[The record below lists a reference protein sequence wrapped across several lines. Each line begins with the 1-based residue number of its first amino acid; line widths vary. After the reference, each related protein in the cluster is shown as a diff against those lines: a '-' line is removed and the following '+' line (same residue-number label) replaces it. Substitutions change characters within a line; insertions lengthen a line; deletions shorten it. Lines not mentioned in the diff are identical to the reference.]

1 MPCVSADPH
10 PLVMTR
16 TPDAAVPVG
25 PSSAAPPAP
34 RFALGWAAL
43 VHALC
48 TLALGFPALAGKF
61 LVNPYS
67 DQYIAGYSFRDFAR
81 NHFKQFGEIPQW
93 NPYLFG
99 GMPFVDAMHGDTFYP
114 TALLRLLV
122 GTDTGMTWGMMIHV
136 FLAGLFTFVF
146 LRSLGLS
153 FAAAVGGGIA
163 YQMGGNVAGL
173 VSPGHDGKLFIAA
186 LLPLALYLVVRG
198 VRDGR
203 KAAWGPLAL
212 VVGLAVLSPHPQLLQ
227 YMLLVTGAF
236 ALILALGWGNE
247 IPLPRR
253 TGMLRLTSALGAV
266 AVGMIMGAIQFWPVK
281 AYEPFSP
288 RAGGKG
294 WEHAISYSMPTE
306 EVVNFIVP
314 QFSGILDKY
323 WGRNGIH
330 FHSEYIG
337 AAVLV
342 LAGLALGKWTLRAH
356 KRLVTFWVGA
366 FIVSLLWALGGN
378 TPFYSLVYALVPG
391 TKYFRAPS
399 TMLYVVSFSTAVL
412 AAFGAERIVR
422 MENRTRYLT
431 GWAIAALAIG
441 ALGASGALTNVGV
454 SIAGPDRANL
464 VMANDG
470 ALRVGALR
478 TMVFILLATACAF
491 LISTKRVSRDLGGA
505 VLLLVVALDCWSV
518 TRRYWMFSE
527 PAKVLFGT
535 NEVVDY
541 LKRQPFPYRV
551 LSFQTAPSEGVH
563 DPLLNYDGLMVHGIP
578 SVLGYHGNELGAYDR
593 LAGKD
598 EGFRQV
604 ANPNFW
610 RLMNMRYVL
619 TNSPENIGIPELKR
633 VAGPVRDAAGSQ
645 LYLHEIPFETAYA
658 WVTPVIVK
666 ADEASVMGTVLD
678 PRFDV
683 RRAALFDTSASVP
696 EESVTTLPEPLA
708 IKAEVKR
715 YEAGRVRIELGAP
728 APKGSALMVSENWY
742 PGWTATADGK
752 PTPIG
757 KAAVSLMGVALPEGA
772 RAIEL
777 AFHNSAYA
785 TGKRV
790 TFAAIA
796 VAILMLAAGAL
807 VDRREARRV

>member
-1 MPCVSADPH
+1 
-10 PLVMTR
+10 MTR

-43 VHALC
+43 VHAVC

-67 DQYIAGYSFRDFAR
+67 DQYIAGYSFREFAR
-81 NHFKQFGEIPQW
+81 SHWHRAGEIPQW

-114 TALLRLLV
+114 TALLRILL
-122 GTDTGMTWGMMIHV
+122 GTDTGMTWGMLLHV
-136 FLAGLFTFVF
+136 FLAGVFTFLF
-146 LRSLGLS
+146 LRALGLS
-153 FAAAVGGGIA
+153 FVAAVVGGIA

-186 LLPLALYLVVRG
+186 LLPLALFLVVRG

-203 KAAWGPLAL
+203 NAAWGALAL

-236 ALILALGWGNE
+236 ALFLALGMGSE
-247 IPLPRR
+247 TPLPRR
-253 TGMLRLTSALGAV
+253 TGMTRLAASLGAV
-266 AVGMIMGAIQFWPVK
+266 AVGLVMGAIQFWPVK

-306 EVVNFIVP
+306 EVLNFIVP
-314 QFSGILDKY
+314 QFTGILDKY

-337 AAVLV
+337 AVVLV
-342 LAGLALGKWTLRAH
+342 LAGLAFGAWALRSH
-356 KRLVTFWVGA
+356 KRLVGFWFAV
-366 FIVSLLWALGGN
+366 FVISLLWALGGN
-378 TPFYSLVYALVPG
+378 TPFYSLVYAFVPG

-422 MENRTRYLT
+422 LEHRRRYIV
-431 GWAIAALAIG
+431 GWVVAALAIG
-441 ALGASGALTNVGV
+441 ALGALGALTNVGV
-454 SIAGPDRANL
+454 TIAGPDRADL
-464 VMANDG
+464 VLANDG

-478 TMVFILLATACAF
+478 SMVFILLVAATAF
-491 LISTKRVSRDLGGA
+491 VVSTKRISRDLGGII
-505 VLLLVVALDCWSV
+505 LLLVVALDCWSV

-527 PAKVLFGT
+527 PASVLFAS
-535 NEVVDY
+535 NPVLDY
-541 LKRQPFPYRV
+541 LKRQPLPYRV
-551 LSFQTAPSEGVH
+551 LSFQTAPSDGVH
-563 DPLLNYDGLMVHGIP
+563 DPLLNYDGLMAHGIP

-610 RLMNMRYVL
+610 RLLNMRYIL
-619 TNSPENIGIPELKR
+619 TNSPENIGIKELKQ
-633 VAGPVRDAAGSQ
+633 VAGPARDAAGSE
-645 LYLHEIPFETAYA
+645 LYLHEIPFETSYA

-683 RRAALFDTSASVP
+683 RRAAIFDTSAAVQG
-696 EESVTTLPEPLA
+696 ESITSLPEPLQIEA
-708 IKAEVKR
+708 TVTR
-715 YEAGRVRIELGAP
+715 YEAGRVSIELDAP

-742 PGWTATADGK
+742 PGWLATADGK
-752 PTPIG
+752 AAAVG

-772 RAIEL
+772 RRIEL
-777 AFHNSAYA
+777 TFTNPAYE
-785 TGKRV
+785 TGKTV

-796 VAILMLAAGAL
+796 LALLMLGIGAL
-807 VDRREARRV
+807 LDRRGSGSV

>member
-1 MPCVSADPH
+1 
-10 PLVMTR
+10 MTR
-16 TPDAAVPVG
+16 TSDAAAPVG

-34 RFALGWAAL
+34 RFALGWAAF

-67 DQYIAGYSFRDFAR
+67 DQYIAGYAFRDFAR
-81 NHFKQFGEIPQW
+81 SYFKHYGAIPQW

-114 TALLRLLV
+114 TALLRLLL
-122 GTDTGMTWGMMIHV
+122 GTDTGMTWGMLIHV
-136 FLAGLFTFVF
+136 FLAGFFTFLF
-146 LRSLGLS
+146 LRALGLS
-153 FAAAVGGGIA
+153 FVAAVLGGIA

-186 LLPLALYLVVRG
+186 LLPLALFLVVRG
-198 VRDGR
+198 MRDG
-203 KAAWGPLAL
+203 KNAAWGGLAL

-227 YMLLVTGAF
+227 YMLLLTGAF
-236 ALILALGWGNE
+236 ALFLALGMGSDA
-247 IPLPRR
+247 PVPRR
-253 TGMLRLTSALGAV
+253 DGIVRLAKALGAV
-266 AVGMIMGAIQFWPVK
+266 AVGMVMGAIQFWPVK

-306 EVVNFIVP
+306 ETFNFLVP

-337 AAVLV
+337 ASVLV
-342 LAGLALGKWTLRAH
+342 LAGLAFGAWALRSH
-356 KRLVTFWVGA
+356 KNLVRFWLAA
-366 FIVSLLWALGGN
+366 FVIALLWALGGN
-378 TPFYSLVYALVPG
+378 TPFYALVYAVVPG

-399 TMLYVVSFSTAVL
+399 TMLYVVSFATAVL

-422 MENRTRYLT
+422 LENRRRYVI
-431 GWAIAALAIG
+431 GWVVAALAIG

-454 SIAGPDRANL
+454 SIAGPDRADL
-464 VMANDG
+464 VLANDG

-478 TMVFILLATACAF
+478 SMVFILLATATAF
-491 LISTKRVSRDLGGA
+491 VVSTKRISRDLGG
-505 VLLLVVALDCWSV
+505 VILLLVVALDCWSV

-527 PAKVLFGT
+527 PAEVLFGS
-535 NEVVDY
+535 NAVVDY
-541 LKRQPFPYRV
+541 LKKQPGPFRV
-551 LSFQTAPSEGVH
+551 LSFQTAPSDGVH
-563 DPLLNYDGLMVHGIP
+563 DPLLNYDGLMVHQIP
-578 SVLGYHGNELGAYDR
+578 VVLGYHGNELGAYDR
-593 LAGKD
+593 LAGRD

-610 RLMNMRYVL
+610 RLLNMRYVL
-619 TNSPENIGIPELKR
+619 TNSPENIGIKELKL
-633 VAGPVRDAAGSQ
+633 VAGPARDAAGSE
-645 LYLHEIPFETAYA
+645 LYLHEIPLETSYA
-658 WVTPVIVK
+658 WVTPVMVR
-666 ADEASVMGTVLD
+666 ADEGAVLGTVLD

-683 RRAALFDTSASVP
+683 RRAAIFDTSAAVQGS
-696 EESVTTLPEPLA
+696 SITTLPDPLPL
-708 IKAEVKR
+708 KATVKR
-715 YEAGRVRIELGAP
+715 YEPGHVNIQLDAP

-742 PGWTATADGK
+742 PGWRATADGK
-752 PTPIG
+752 PVTVG
-757 KAAVSLMGVALPEGA
+757 KAAVSLIGVALPEGA
-772 RAIEL
+772 RDIEL
-777 AFHNSAYA
+777 TFTNAPYQ

-790 TFAAIA
+790 TFAA
-796 VAILMLAAGAL
+796 VALALLMLAVGVV
-807 VDRREARRV
+807 VDRKGTRSV

>member
-1 MPCVSADPH
+1 
-10 PLVMTR
+10 MTR
-16 TPDAAVPVG
+16 KPDAAVPTG
-25 PSSAAPPAP
+25 PASAASPPPAP

-43 VHALC
+43 VHAIC
-48 TLALGFPALAGKF
+48 TLALGFPALAGRF

-67 DQYIAGYSFRDFAR
+67 DQYIAGYAFREFAR
-81 NHFKQFGEIPQW
+81 SHFKQFGEIPQW

-114 TALLRLLV
+114 TALLRLLL
-122 GTDTGMTWGMMIHV
+122 GTDTGMTWGMLLHV
-136 FLAGLFTFVF
+136 FLAGFFTFLF
-146 LRSLGLS
+146 LRALGLS
-153 FAAAVGGGIA
+153 FIASVIGGVA

-186 LLPLALYLVVRG
+186 LLPLALYFVVRG

-203 KAAWGPLAL
+203 NAAWGPLAI

-236 ALILALGWGNE
+236 ALFLALGFGSDTVV
-247 IPLPRR
+247 PRR
-253 TGMLRLTSALGAV
+253 AGMLRLASALGAV
-266 AVGMIMGAIQFWPVK
+266 AVGMVMGAIQFWPVR

-306 EVVNFIVP
+306 EVLNFVVP

-337 AAVLV
+337 AAVLL
-342 LAGLALGKWTLRAH
+342 LAGLAFGAWTLRSH
-356 KRLVTFWVGA
+356 TRIVRFWGGA
-366 FIVSLLWALGGN
+366 FVIALLWALGGN

-399 TMLYVVSFSTAVL
+399 TMLFVVSFCTAVL
-412 AAFGAERIVR
+412 AAFGAERIAR
-422 MENRTRYLT
+422 LEDRRRYVM
-431 GWAIAALAIG
+431 GWGVAALVIG
-441 ALGASGALTNVGV
+441 ALGALGALTNLGL
-454 SIAGPDRANL
+454 SIAGPDRADL
-464 VMANDG
+464 VLANDG
-470 ALRVGALR
+470 ALRVGAIR
-478 TMVFILLATACAF
+478 SMVFILLAALTVFVVA
-491 LISTKRVSRDLGGA
+491 TKRVSRDLGGII
-505 VLLLVVALDCWSV
+505 LLLVVALDCWSV

-527 PAKVLFGT
+527 PAKVLFGS
-535 NEVVDY
+535 NPVVDY
-541 LKRQPFPYRV
+541 LQRQPGPFRV

-563 DPLLNYDGLMVHGIP
+563 DPLLNYDGLMVHGIS

-610 RLMNMRYVL
+610 RLLNMRYVL
-619 TNSPENIGIPELKR
+619 TNSPENIGIPELKL
-633 VAGPVRDAAGSQ
+633 VAGPARDAAGSE
-645 LYLHEIPFETAYA
+645 LYLHEIPMETSYA
-658 WVTPVIVK
+658 WVVPVIVK
-666 ADEASVMGTVLD
+666 GDEAAVLGTVLD

-683 RRAALFDTSASVP
+683 RRAAIFDTSAAVQ
-696 EESVTTLPEPLA
+696 EESITALPEPLT
-708 IKAEVKR
+708 IKASVKR
-715 YEAGRVRIELGAP
+715 YEPGRVSIELDTP

-742 PGWTATADGK
+742 PGWTATVDGK
-752 PTPIG
+752 AATIG
-757 KAAVSLMGVALPEGA
+757 KAAVSLIGVALPAGA
-772 RAIEL
+772 RAIDL
-777 AFHNSAYA
+777 RFTNPAYE
-785 TGKRV
+785 TGKGV
-790 TFAAIA
+790 TFVA
-796 VAILMLAAGAL
+796 VALALLLFAMGLWA
-807 VDRREARRV
+807 DRRGARRV